1 MTISWKERI
10 FEYMGRQRKYATEE
24 ERKQSRRDYLLMYS
38 RKRRNISDRDDL
50 TNKHKKT
57 NAIRGDG
64 YTESYE
70 TLDRIRL
77 NTIILTITV
86 SFKYLKG
93 IDWKSIEKRLHKVIN
108 DWLLTQEN
116 WDHKNKIIIFDYPE
130 DSDYFGVVRSFDLQI
145 YLRRI
150 TEPKLHWKDT
160 YPELLPLSEL
170 LETEIKNTCLETG
183 MEITKRRSNNQK
195 KLPDDSPSESA
206 QPQSTVL

>member
-1 MTISWKERI
+1 
-10 FEYMGRQRKYATEE
+10 MGRPKKYATEE
-24 ERKQSRRDYLLMYS
+24 ERKQSRREYLLMYS
-38 RKRRNISDRDDL
+38 RKRRNLNNRDNL

-57 NAIRGDG
+57 KASRGDG
-64 YTESYE
+64 YTEVYE

-116 WDHKNKIIIFDYPE
+116 WDPKHKIIIFDHPE
-130 DSDYFGVVRSFDLQI
+130 DSDYFGVMRSFDLQI
-145 YLRRI
+145 YLRRL
-150 TEPKLHWKDT
+150 TEPKLLWNDT
-160 YPELLPLSEL
+160 YPELLPLAEL

-183 MEITKRRSNNQK
+183 IEITKRRSNNQK
-195 KLPDDSPSESA
+195 KLPDDAASEASEPDA
-206 QPQSTVL
+206 TVL

>member
-1 MTISWKERI
+1 
-10 FEYMGRQRKYATEE
+10 
-24 ERKQSRRDYLLMYS
+24 MYS
-38 RKRRNISDRDDL
+38 RKRRNLNNRDNL

-57 NAIRGDG
+57 KASRGDG
-64 YTESYE
+64 YTEVYE

-116 WDHKNKIIIFDYPE
+116 WDPKHKIIIFDHPE
-130 DSDYFGVVRSFDLQI
+130 DSDYFGVMRSFDLQI
-145 YLRRI
+145 YLRRL
-150 TEPKLHWKDT
+150 TEPKLLWNDT
-160 YPELLPLSEL
+160 YPELLPLAEL

-183 MEITKRRSNNQK
+183 IEITKRRSNNQK
-195 KLPDDSPSESA
+195 KLPDDAASEASEPDA
-206 QPQSTVL
+206 TVL

>member
-1 MTISWKERI
+1 MVLTISWKGRI
-10 FEYMGRQRKYATEE
+10 FEYMARPRKYATEE

-38 RKRRNISDRDDL
+38 RKRRNINDRDDL

-57 NAIRGDG
+57 KASRGDG
-64 YTESYE
+64 YTEVYE

-116 WDHKNKIIIFDYPE
+116 WDPKNKIIILDYPE

-160 YPELLPLSEL
+160 YPELLPLAEL

-183 MEITKRRSNNQK
+183 IEITKRRSNNQK
-195 KLPDDSPSESA
+195 KSNEE
-206 QPQSTVL
+206 VI

>member
-1 MTISWKERI
+1 MTISWKGRI
-10 FEYMGRQRKYATEE
+10 FEYMARPKKYATEE

-57 NAIRGDG
+57 KASRGDG
-64 YTESYE
+64 YTEVYE

-93 IDWKSIEKRLHKVIN
+93 IDWKSFEKRLHKVIN

-116 WDHKNKIIIFDYPE
+116 WDPKNKIIILDYPE

-160 YPELLPLSEL
+160 YPELVPLAEL

-183 MEITKRRSNNQK
+183 IEITKRRSNNQK
-195 KLPDDSPSESA
+195 KLPDDAASETA
-206 QPQSTVL
+206 EPDATVL

>member
-1 MTISWKERI
+1 MVLTISWKGRI
-10 FEYMGRQRKYATEE
+10 FEYMARPRKYATEE
-24 ERKQSRRDYLLMYS
+24 ERKQSIRDYHLMYS
-38 RKRRNISDRDDL
+38 RKRRNISNRDDL

-57 NAIRGDG
+57 KVNHGDG
-64 YTESYE
+64 YTELYE

-93 IDWKSIEKRLHKVIN
+93 INWKSIEKRLHKVIN

-116 WDHKNKIIIFDYPE
+116 WDPKNKIIIFDYPE

-160 YPELLPLSEL
+160 YPELLPLAEL

-183 MEITKRRSNNQK
+183 IEITKRRSNNQK
-195 KLPDDSPSESA
+195 KSNEE
-206 QPQSTVL
+206 VI